1 MKIIHRLAIFSLFLA
16 VLSGCEKVWDTSGY
30 DPLPGTESP
39 DDSEDQGGT
48 SDPSDPSDP
57 VTPPGTPPSTSPD
70 YTITGGTITR
80 TVLDNYLSRAIT
92 ESEYLCNRTHGTELF
107 YGQTDDKRML
117 LNVGAKFIG
126 RAIYY
131 WGQEKKFGSE
141 GWMLGAKTKVQE
153 YHLEDPD
160 AIFQAA
166 VFEIVTTDVNH
177 VKIPEWVFTAF
188 GKTPEYIDEEKK
200 ELRTFNFDNIR
211 DEYGANNGYWKAG
224 TCVPDIS
231 REETQMWFY
240 YQIVRYMEVGCEAVH
255 LGQMNLIASMG
266 DSSNGYAGY
275 KKLIDLVRKAAKT
288 KARRGVVLLDAHKN
302 GGLVINGTQYLDFVS
317 FPLRLKEKTNEQATL
332 GAAFEVNGS
341 YYQDNIIGRT
351 GGMPYLLEFDNFG
364 GSGSEG
370 TATSDHFVWGY
381 DEITWFAKLDY
392 TNGCVFL
399 DYATQFLATHDPIGH
414 IQMPG
419 MRVIQFAPGVFR
431 CNDKAT
437 GYNDRFGYESKIKQL
452 WSK

>member
-1 MKIIHRLAIFSLFLA
+1 MKTFQRFAVFTIFLA

-30 DPLPGTESP
+30 DPLPGTETP
-39 DDSEDQGGT
+39 DDSDEQGDP
-48 SDPSDPSDP
+48 SEPSDPS
-57 VTPPGTPPSTSPD
+57 VTPPSTDPSISAA
-70 YTITGGTITR
+70 YQITGGTITR
-80 TVLDNYLSRAIT
+80 TVLNNYLSRAIT
-92 ESEYLCNRTHGTELF
+92 ESEYLCTRTHGTELF
-107 YGQTDDKRML
+107 YGQPDDKRML
-117 LNVGAKFIG
+117 LNIGAKFIG

-141 GWMLGAKTKVQE
+141 GWMSGAKTKVQE
-153 YHLEDPD
+153 YHQQDPE

-166 VFEIVTTDVNH
+166 VFEIVTKDVNQ

-188 GKTPEYIDEEKK
+188 GKTPED
-200 ELRTFNFDNIR
+200 RNFNFDLIR
-211 DEYGANNGYWKAG
+211 DEGGRHNNYWG
-224 TCVPDIS
+224 TDTCVPDIS

-255 LGQMNLIASMG
+255 LGQVMLIASLG
-266 DSSNGYAGY
+266 DSGNGYAGY
-275 KKLIDLVRKAAKT
+275 KRLIDLVRKAAKT
-288 KARRGVVLLDAHKN
+288 KARRGVVLLDAHMSN
-302 GGLVINGTQYLDFVS
+302 GGLIIGGKQYLDFIS

-341 YYQDNIIGRT
+341 YYSDNIIGRT
-351 GGMPYLLEFDNFG
+351 GNMPYLLEFDNYG
-364 GSGSEG
+364 KSGNEG
-370 TATSDHFVWGY
+370 NATSDHFVWGY

-399 DYATQFLATHDPIGH
+399 DYATKFLADKDPNKGH
-414 IQMPG
+414 LQMPG
-419 MRVIQFAPGVFR
+419 MRLIQFAPGVFR
-431 CNDKAT
+431 CNNKSS